1 MPLEKHTLE
10 FPIKGGLMEKVPEE
24 ILPDGFANRA
34 ENVDLRKDGSIRK
47 RRGFL
52 GMSNA
57 AIVDNASTTLDQN
70 FRRLATRDS
79 KALVVISDEGKTI
92 GSGGGSSGVVGS
104 TVYEY
109 APGPSSW
116 VASGVIPIP
125 T

>member
-1 MPLEKHTLE
+1 MALEKRTLE

-47 RRGFL
+47 RRGFQA
-52 GMSNA
+52 MSTA
-57 AIVDNASTTLDQN
+57 AIVNNLSGTLDSN

-79 KALVVISDEGKTI
+79 RGLVVISDEGKI
-92 GSGGGSSGVVGS
+92 LGSGGGSTGAVGS

-109 APGPSSW
+109 A
-116 VASGVIPIP
+116 A
-125 T
+125 TK